1 MKVKSTKDLELF
13 RVKAI
18 IYGMSG
24 VGKTFSAST
33 LDPKKTLILSAESGL
48 ISLRGRDI
56 DVWEIEK
63 WADMMEAYKQLILPE
78 NIEKYDTVF
87 IDSLTEIDELAKEQI
102 VKQDRPNLKGKDIG
116 KIYDD
121 MMTQQD
127 YGLLATRM
135 TRFIRAYRDLDYN
148 IIVTALELDRKNDI
162 TGEVKLVPS
171 ISGKLSLNLSG
182 YFDEVFH
189 MITKREPDNK
199 VGRYFITAN
208 IENTVAKD
216 SAGALDLMEIPD
228 WNVIYKKI
236 KSSKIKGGK

>member
-1 MKVKSTKDLELF
+1 MKVKSTKNLEMF
-13 RVKAI
+13 RVKAL

-48 ISLRGRDI
+48 LSLRGRDI
-56 DVWEIEK
+56 DVWEIET
-63 WADMMEAYKQLILPE
+63 WVDLMEAYKQLILPE
-78 NIEKYDTVF
+78 NTEKYDTIF
-87 IDSLTEIDELAKEQI
+87 IDSLTEIDEIAKEQI

-148 IIVTALELDRKNDI
+148 IIFTALELDKKNDI
-162 TGEVKLVPS
+162 TGAVKLVPS
-171 ISGKLSLNLSG
+171 ISGRLSLNLSG

-189 MITKREPDNK
+189 MITKKEIDNK

-208 IENTVAKD
+208 IESTIAKD
-216 SAGALDLMEIPD
+216 VSGALDLMELPD
-228 WNVIYKKI
+228 WNAIFKKI
-236 KSSKIKGGK
+236 KTSKIKEEK